1 MKKKILL
8 ASLIFFLLLIP
19 LKIKAANVEIKEVEI
34 LEKSDG
40 LTEISKPT
48 YKDLKIN
55 FDLGF
60 KELRDYIQY
69 KLVLKNN
76 DEKDYQVDEQTKF
89 SEGNHIKYDIS
100 YEGKEN
106 VIKAG
111 GEKVI
116 YITVTYEN
124 EVSQDKFVGGVY
136 QEDNNVVIIL
146 STKEVNPNTLAFGL
160 LGVAVPLLILS
171 VVILIV
177 NKNKMTSLMSFAI
190 GAMLLIPLISIAAD
204 KIEIEISA
212 KITIEPPV
220 KTFSII
226 TEDCGIDYLDLESIP
241 TYKSEYELGMTWVDF
256 FNSDYYDGELGSNF
270 YKTIMQHDDIWF
282 YKKGF
287 DECLDK
293 IEAPDEDGDYTDE
306 ELDEL
311 WDEYYNQMN
320 KCYEDYE
327 KETHKNDLIKPEEE
341 GQYYVYSCPVN

>member
-1 MKKKILL
+1 MKKKVLL
-8 ASLIFFLLLIP
+8 ISLIFFLLLIP

-40 LTEISKPT
+40 LTEFSKPT
-48 YKDLKIN
+48 FKDLKVN

-60 KELRDYIQY
+60 NELRDYIQY

-76 DEKDYQVDEQTKF
+76 DEKDYEVDEQTKF
-89 SEGNHIKYDIS
+89 SEDNHIKYDIS

-111 GEKVI
+111 GEKVV

-124 EVSQDKFVGGVY
+124 EVPVEKFVDGVY
-136 QEDNNVVIIL
+136 KEDNNVVIIL

-160 LGVAVPLLILS
+160 LGVAVPLLVLS
-171 VVILIV
+171 VVLLIV

-190 GAMLLIPLISIAAD
+190 GTMLLIPLISIAID

-226 TEDCGIDYLDLESIP
+226 TDNCGQLDDGGNVP
-241 TYKSEYELGMTWVDF
+241 TYEAEYKIGMTWVDF
-256 FNSDYYDGELGSNF
+256 FNSDYYDGELGQAY
-270 YKTIMQHDDIWF
+270 YKEIMQYDYMLF

-287 DECLDK
+287 GECLNK

-311 WDEYYNQMN
+311 WDEYNTQEDA
-320 KCYEDYE
+320 CYDNYVFDA
-327 KETHKNDLIKPEEE
+327 HKNDLIKPEEE
-341 GQYYVYSCPVN
+341 GQYYLDYCPIV